1 MMKVWMMALAVL
13 AATAVNA
20 YELSWVRINANCDIE
35 IVKGE
40 NDTKNVK
47 TMYQSWGDE
56 AKRKQLVTFEIT
68 SPGSEQLTDFTF
80 SFKLPADSK
89 VTINLQGPYKKTGDK
104 LERINV
110 VFTEIKAE
118 GATIRNGDFAA
129 VTDGKPGWWNLYSAN
144 PESKPF
150 AAPGKI
156 VVWHNG
162 FFNQVIE
169 VPKDTVVTISGKC
182 QMAAPADLGQ

>member
-1 MMKVWMMALAVL
+1 MVKFVMTAAAVL
-13 AATAVNA
+13 AVMAVHA
-20 YELSWVRINANCDIE
+20 YELSWVRVNANCDIQ
-35 IVKGE
+35 IVKSE
-40 NDTKNVK
+40 TDTQNVK

-80 SFKLPADSK
+80 SFKIPVDAK
-89 VTINLQGPYKKTGDK
+89 VTLNLQGPYKKTGDK

-110 VFTEIKAE
+110 VFAEIKAE
-118 GATIRNGDFAA
+118 GATIRNGDFSA
-129 VTDGKPGWWNLYSAN
+129 VSDGKPGWWNMYSAN

-150 AAPGKI
+150 CAPGKI

-162 FFNQVIE
+162 FYNQIID
-169 VPKDTVVTISGKC
+169 VPKDTVVTVSGKC
-182 QMAAPADLGQ
+182 RMAAPADLGQ